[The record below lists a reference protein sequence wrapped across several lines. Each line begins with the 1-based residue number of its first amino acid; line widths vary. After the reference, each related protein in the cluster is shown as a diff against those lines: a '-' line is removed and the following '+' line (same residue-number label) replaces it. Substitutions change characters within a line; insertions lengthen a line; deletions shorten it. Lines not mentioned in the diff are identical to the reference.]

1 MKYEFLWRF
10 FLGSVLVLGIFFR
23 FTHLEDKV
31 YWYDEAITSLRVSGY
46 TEKEVAQHFS
56 EKSVVSVTE
65 LQRYQHPDG
74 TRSVIDVAASLAK
87 EDPQHPPL
95 YYGLLHFWFNSIGSS
110 VALARLLPA
119 LLSLIA
125 FPCTYWLCQELFV
138 ETGIFASKLPIWL
151 TIGLI
156 AVSPFHV
163 LYSQESREYSLW
175 TGTTLLSTA
184 ALLWAIRQKTR
195 TSWGIYT
202 LTLVINLYTFLLAVL
217 VAIAHGLYVMLI
229 YGFRQRKILKA
240 YVVASL
246 LGFMIFLPWAG
257 ILIINQSQAKRDLDW
272 TFIYHLKNSEL
283 KDIWIQHLGRIF
295 FDLNQEPW
303 DFYVHRV
310 LLVLVV
316 YAFYYLCRQTP
327 ISVWLLII
335 LLTGVSTLPLIIPDL
350 IFGGMRSIQARYM
363 IPSLLGVELA
373 IVYLLGRNLANPSLK
388 PWHQKFWQ
396 LLLVILVS
404 GSIFSCAI
412 SAQATF
418 WYNKNLNAENIA
430 IAKII
435 NQTTHPLLISDARV
449 GHILSLS
456 HSLNP
461 NVQILLQTSRTF
473 KVYLSTVEE
482 LEGFSDLFL
491 YRYHPRQVW
500 IKELAKQQNYKFEPI
515 VFGFNKFSKAKPV
528 LWRVTPIL
536 KKLERQASPS
546 QY

>member
-10 FLGSVLVLGIFFR
+10 FLVSVLVLGIFFR

-46 TEKEVAQHFS
+46 TEEEVAQHFS

-74 TRSVIDVAASLAK
+74 TRTVIDVAASLAK

-95 YYGLLHFWFNSIGSS
+95 YYGLLHFWFHSIGSS

-138 ETGIFASKLPIWL
+138 ETGIFADNLPTWL

-184 ALLWAIRQKTR
+184 ALLWAIRLKTR

-202 LTLVINLYTFLLAVL
+202 LTLVINLYTFLLAGL
-217 VAIAHGLYVMLI
+217 VAIAHGLYVILI
-229 YGFRQRKILKA
+229 YGFRQGKILKA
-240 YVVASL
+240 YLVASL
-246 LGFMIFLPWAG
+246 LGFMIFLPWAW
-257 ILIINQSQAKRDLDW
+257 ILIINQSQAKKDLDW

-335 LLTGVSTLPLIIPDL
+335 LLTGVSTLPLMVPDL
-350 IFGGMRSIQARYM
+350 IFGGMRSVIARYM

-373 IVYLLGRNLANPSLK
+373 IAYLLGRNLANPSLK
-388 PWHQKFWQ
+388 SWHQKLWQ

-404 GSIFSCAI
+404 GSILSCAV
-412 SAQATF
+412 SAQATI
-418 WYNKNLNAENIA
+418 WYNKGHNGENIA
-430 IAKII
+430 VGKIV
-435 NQTTHPLLISDARV
+435 NQTTHPLLISDAEV

-461 NVQILLQTSRTF
+461 NVQILLKPSNTF
-473 KVYLSTVEE
+473 KVYLPTAKE
-482 LEGFSDLFL
+482 LERFSDVFL
-491 YRYHPRQVW
+491 YRYHPRKDW
-500 IKELAKQQNYKFEPI
+500 LKELAKQQNYKFEPL
-515 VFGFNKFSKAKPV
+515 VFGFAKFSKDQPV
-528 LWRVTPIL
+528 LWRVIPI
-536 KKLERQASPS
+536 
-546 QY
+546 